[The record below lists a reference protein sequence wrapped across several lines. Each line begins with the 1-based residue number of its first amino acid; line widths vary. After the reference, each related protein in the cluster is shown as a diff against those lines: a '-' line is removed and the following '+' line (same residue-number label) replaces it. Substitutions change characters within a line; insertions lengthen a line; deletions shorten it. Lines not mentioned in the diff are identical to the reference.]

1 MAQVFKL
8 RRQPRR
14 ELSWLLWWF
23 LQCFSYQTCTFKSY
37 SQLRKLHPTLPPTQQ
52 GAKLINTSNRRR
64 KQRENRSWVVIRY
77 WTADKM
83 SYRAGLVLPRRRS
96 VCLVTADWTWN
107 CANLPAHT
115 PFVVIV
121 CAALWMGCAMCVLKR
136 GVTLCNEAVN
146 NVLGCQVFNIA

>member
-1 MAQVFKL
+1 MANTTRTVVAAL
-8 RRQPRR
+8 MI
-14 ELSWLLWWF
+14 SSM
-23 LQCFSYQTCTFKSY
+23 FS
-37 SQLRKLHPTLPPTQQ
+37 RKLHPTPAPAQQ

-115 PFVVIV
+115 H
-121 CAALWMGCAMCVLKR
+121 ALRRVGLAWLCVRRYGWVAQCVLKR
-136 GVTLCNEAVN
+136 GATLCNEAVN
-146 NVLGCQVFNIA
+146 NVLGCQVFNIAKWENMTRENG